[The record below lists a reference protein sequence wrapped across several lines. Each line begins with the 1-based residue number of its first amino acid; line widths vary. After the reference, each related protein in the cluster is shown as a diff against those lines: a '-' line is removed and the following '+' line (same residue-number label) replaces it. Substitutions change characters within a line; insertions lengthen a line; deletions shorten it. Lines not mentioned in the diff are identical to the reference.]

1 MRELKSVFY
10 NVWERRVREG
20 ADEGKTLLERVEA
33 AMGETI
39 RLMNEEIPRPSL
51 DGVTPADVHFGR
63 QEARRQQVEK
73 YRKIESIRR
82 DVQPW
87 TRKYW
92 DVLKSAVDA
101 AQMTS
106 GELLTKL
113 AFFCSSPLRR
123 IARRNRECPGGLPA
137 TVPQE

>member
-10 NVWERRVREG
+10 NVWERRIREQ

-33 AMGETI
+33 ALGETI

-51 DGVTPADVHFGR
+51 GGVTPADVHFGR
-63 QEARRQQVEK
+63 QEARRQQVEE
-73 YRKIESIRR
+73 YRKAECSRR
-82 DVQPW
+82 DVPPW

-123 IARRNRECPGGLPA
+123 IARRNRECASNLSA
-137 TVPQE
+137 AIPQE